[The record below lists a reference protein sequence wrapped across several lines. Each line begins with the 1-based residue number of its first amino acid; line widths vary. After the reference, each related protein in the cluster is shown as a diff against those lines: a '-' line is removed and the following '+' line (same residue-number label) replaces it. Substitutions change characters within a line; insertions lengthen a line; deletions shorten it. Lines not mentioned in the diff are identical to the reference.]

1 MRSRSMIVAAAMLV
15 AGAAFAFP
23 VSAETVSANTVELSH
38 GTGGGLSRAVV
49 SDQLSARHRR
59 GHRTRATTGS
69 RVGGPNNARPTGT
82 QAPDAQMGGSGKGGA
97 R

>member
-1 MRSRSMIVAAAMLV
+1 MRSLFMIVSAALV
-15 AGAAFAFP
+15 AGAAFALP
-23 VSAETVSANTVELSH
+23 AKAETIAANT
-38 GTGGGLSRAVV
+38 GGLSHSAGGELSAALT
-49 SDQLSARHRR
+49 SDQLSSRHRR
-59 GHRTRATTGS
+59 GHRTGARSGS

>member
-1 MRSRSMIVAAAMLV
+1 MRSRSMIVAAALV
-15 AGAAFAFP
+15 AGAAFVLPAK
-23 VSAETVSANTVELSH
+23 ADTVSANAVGLSH
-38 GTGGGLSRAVV
+38 STGGELSRAVA

-59 GHRTRATTGS
+59 GHRTGARSGS

>member
-1 MRSRSMIVAAAMLV
+1 MRSPSLIVAAAALV
-15 AGAAFAFP
+15 AGAALAFDAN
-23 VSAETVSANTVELSH
+23 AEPISANA
-38 GTGGGLSRAVV
+38 GGLTRSGGELGRAVA

-59 GHRTRATTGS
+59 GHRTGARSGS

>member
-1 MRSRSMIVAAAMLV
+1 MIAAAALI
-15 AGAAFAFP
+15 AGAAFALP
-23 VSAETVSANTVELSH
+23 AKAATPNAVGLLH
-38 GTGGGLSRAVV
+38 GTGGELSKAVA

-59 GHRTRATTGS
+59 GHRTGARSGS